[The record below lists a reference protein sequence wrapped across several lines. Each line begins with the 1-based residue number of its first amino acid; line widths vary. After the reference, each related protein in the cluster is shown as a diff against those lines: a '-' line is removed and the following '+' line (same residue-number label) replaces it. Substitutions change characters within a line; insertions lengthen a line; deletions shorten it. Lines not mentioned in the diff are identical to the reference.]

1 MCAMSG
7 PLYFG
12 IALMCLSLL
21 YLALGIVLAVLSIWP
36 VWHVLFAVS
45 FALISLL
52 SIFLGIMGMYLGR
65 MYDEAKNRP
74 LYMIREKVN
83 F

>member
-1 MCAMSG
+1 MCNAM
-7 PLYFG
+7 
-12 IALMCLSLL
+12 L

-52 SIFLGIMGMYLGR
+52 SIFLGTMGMYLGR